1 MLFIAAR
8 AEPSGLLI
16 LGQYLVGSLVSRD
29 PPQGESLVLQKGL
42 TACCLKEEGWQWP

>member
-29 PPQGESLVLQKGL
+29 PPEGESLVLQKGL
-42 TACCLKEEGWQWP
+42 TACLKEEGWQWP